1 MAKKKTDKVRPQVLK
16 GFRDYP
22 PPEQI
27 AREKMIGNV
36 RSAVE
41 LMGFLPLQTASLE
54 LAETL
59 LGQHYTED
67 NLSEL
72 FGFVGPDEVKMAL
85 RYEFTVSLARYVAAN
100 PNLALP
106 FRRYQYGNV
115 WRVDKPGPGRYREFM
130 QFDIDIVG
138 TTNILAD
145 AEIIAT
151 MVAVFDE
158 LGINNYKV
166 KYSSRKIMNGLIK
179 FAGIDDDKAA
189 DVMRVVDKLDKQG
202 KKAVIAELGAG
213 RTDRS
218 GDKIKGV
225 GLTDKQIAEIEKFLD
240 AASGS
245 GNALDTAESLL
256 GSVEVS
262 AAGISDLKAI
272 ESHLSSMNIDKSK
285 TEIDLTIVRG
295 LAYYTGPVFETTLLD
310 LPEFGSV
317 FSGGRYD
324 NLVSRFTGQKISGTG
339 ASIGVDRLLAALI
352 ELKTL
357 KLEQSISKV
366 LVTVMDP
373 ERLPDY
379 LKMLYKIRE
388 AGIPSEIFVGDS
400 KNITKQVKY
409 ADKVGIPFV
418 VIAGS
423 DEFAAGQVTIKNL
436 KAGQEKA
443 KETSDREEWLKAE
456 EIQVTIAADK
466 MVEYLKGEL
475 GEQKQLPI
483 LVSDIGEEVIALG
496 LKPQNFREVKIP
508 YNGKDDYL
516 RIIIEVIAPLIEELE
531 RKKLIDGFHY
541 IMHQELDLRISIPY
555 HENVQEVDDVLK
567 TRSLSSF
574 NRPWTMENSE
584 PEHYGGEIGVHL
596 IYEYLEFWSRLI
608 IKLLKAEKLI
618 DSEFKEPIKSQVSKG
633 LKRLTSNV
641 VHYTYLQQGIGN
653 VEQVNQSLI
662 DTANWVETVRRNF
675 LRSNPSQETAQKI
688 NTFSDETLQ
697 FIMNALQRFSSI
709 FK

>member
-27 AREKMIGNV
+27 ARENMIGNV

-72 FGFVGPDEVKMAL
+72 FGFVGPDEVNMAL

-138 TTNILAD
+138 TSNLLAD
-145 AEIIAT
+145 AEIIAA
-151 MVAVFDE
+151 MVAVFDG

-166 KYSSRKIMNGLIK
+166 KYSSRKIMNGLIQ
-179 FAGIDDDKAA
+179 FAGIDDDKAE

-202 KKAVIAELGAG
+202 KDAVIAELGAG
-213 RTDRS
+213 RTDKS
-218 GDKIKGV
+218 GDKIKGA
-225 GLTDKQIAEIEKFLD
+225 GLTDSQITEIEKFLD
-240 AASGS
+240 ATSGRRGDS
-245 GNALDTAESLL
+245 LEIAEGLL

-262 AAGISDLKAI
+262 AEGISDLKAI

-295 LAYYTGPVFETTLLD
+295 LAYYTGPVFETILLD

-317 FSGGRYD
+317 FAGGRYD
-324 NLVSRFTGQKISGTG
+324 NLVSRFTGKKIPGTG

-352 ELKTL
+352 ELKAL
-357 KLEQSISKV
+357 KLEQSVSKV
-366 LVTVMDP
+366 LVTVMDQ

-379 LKMLYKIRE
+379 LNMLYQLRE
-388 AGIPSEIFVGDS
+388 AGIPSEIYVGDS

-418 VIAGS
+418 VIVGS

-443 KETSDREEWLKAE
+443 KKTSEREEWLKAE
-456 EIQVTIAADK
+456 EIQVTIGAYK

-475 GEQKQLPI
+475 G
-483 LVSDIGEEVIALG
+483 
-496 LKPQNFREVKIP
+496 
-508 YNGKDDYL
+508 
-516 RIIIEVIAPLIEELE
+516 
-531 RKKLIDGFHY
+531 
-541 IMHQELDLRISIPY
+541 
-555 HENVQEVDDVLK
+555 
-567 TRSLSSF
+567 
-574 NRPWTMENSE
+574 
-584 PEHYGGEIGVHL
+584 
-596 IYEYLEFWSRLI
+596 
-608 IKLLKAEKLI
+608 
-618 DSEFKEPIKSQVSKG
+618 
-633 LKRLTSNV
+633 
-641 VHYTYLQQGIGN
+641 
-653 VEQVNQSLI
+653 
-662 DTANWVETVRRNF
+662 
-675 LRSNPSQETAQKI
+675 
-688 NTFSDETLQ
+688 
-697 FIMNALQRFSSI
+697 
-709 FK
+709 